1 MGTVRGPL
9 AFGFLLRL
17 TLTLGPFPFC
27 SYSRLLLFFGA
38 LRSRLGIPLRFG
50 FSLDPISLSLFCAL
64 LSGLALTLDSGLSL
78 GGFAGCLG
86 FPLLSFPE
94 NPLLLRFS
102 LAFCLFRFASG
113 LLFCFG
119 LSSGSRRFFPF
130 PLRALGSFSPQTS
143 QLSLFCVVGFA
154 LRDGFGNLRG
164 RRPYRQGTARTELL
178 PIVRGRK
185 IPRDLL

>member
-50 FSLDPISLSLFCAL
+50 FSLDPISLSLCCAL

-94 NPLLLRFS
+94 SPLLLRFS
-102 LAFCLFRFASG
+102 LAFG
-113 LLFCFG
+113 LC
-119 LSSGSRRFFPF
+119 SGSRRFFPF